1 MIIYE
6 KVFPKVNGDGLF
18 PKEDFY
24 YIGNNK
30 AIIADGITRDPIG
43 ILNLEEI
50 NGEISKFYPR
60 PSGAAIAAN
69 TVVET
74 LKNTK
79 TLTLLEMYRKAN
91 KKVKEINEKYNGIYD
106 YLENDYYGTVSSS
119 VWIKENFIEYAYI
132 GDCGIILMDKNRNI
146 KFESTNDVKEAK
158 KHFDT
163 KGIPWSNK
171 EARKWIRKNYRNN
184 KCEKYSYGALTGE
197 ESALLYLK
205 AGILKKE
212 KGDIIILYSDGF
224 YPFLKEK
231 FFEVILTKDKSK
243 IDLYIEN
250 KIKQN
255 KKIYGEEK
263 TILILEID

>member
-6 KVFPKVNGDGLF
+6 KVFSKVNGDGF
-18 PKEDFY
+18 YPKEDFY
-24 YIGNNK
+24 YIDEKK
-30 AIIADGITRDPIG
+30 AIVADGITRDPIG
-43 ILNLEEI
+43 ILNLEDCK
-50 NGEISKFYPR
+50 GCISKFYPR
-60 PSGAAIAAN
+60 PSGASIAAN

-74 LKNTK
+74 LKNARTG
-79 TLTLLEMYRKAN
+79 TLFEVFKRAN

-106 YLENDYYGTVSSS
+106 YLENDYYSTVASA
-119 VWIKENFIEYAYI
+119 VQIKENLIEYAYI
-132 GDCGIILMDKNRNI
+132 GDCGIILMDKDKTI
-146 KFESTNDVKEAK
+146 KFQTENGVKEAI

-184 KCEKYSYGALTGE
+184 KNEKYSYGAFTGE
-197 ESALLYLK
+197 ESALLYIK

-224 YPFLKEK
+224 YPFLKKE
-231 FFEVILTKDKSK
+231 FFEIVLTKEQSK

-263 TILILEID
+263 TLLIIEIE